1 MKLGIQ
7 GIEGSF
13 SEQAAKSYCK
23 KFGIEDFELK
33 YLISSMNVLNSLS
46 DKSID
51 TGIFAMENVPSRFE
65 ISPISNVGI
74 DIFANGIGSPVSWS
88 NALPD
93 TAKR

>member
-13 SEQAAKSYCK
+13 SEQAAKSHCK

-51 TGIFAMENVPSRFE
+51 TGIFAMENAHGGVVIESVE
-65 ISPISNVGI
+65 
-74 DIFANGIGSPVSWS
+74 
-88 NALPD
+88 ALPK
-93 TAKR
+93 TQC